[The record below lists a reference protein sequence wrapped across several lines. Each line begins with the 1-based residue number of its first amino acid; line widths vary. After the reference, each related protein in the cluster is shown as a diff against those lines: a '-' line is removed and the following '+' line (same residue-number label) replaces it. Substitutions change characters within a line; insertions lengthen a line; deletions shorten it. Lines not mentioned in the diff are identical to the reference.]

1 MKFVFFKYEG
11 NTRFV
16 IKSRSREKLKLA
28 KYIFTWLEAIYVI
41 DSKMRSR
48 EHVKDVVL
56 RNRLLSEHQGFL
68 YRKTNQIKKS
78 NKKKNRQWKSLAEQG
93 KNFWNVRAD
102 KSSSVVKSLTDLRV
116 MINVMC
122 AFEETQQ
129 SDAKKKKKGGETL
142 VRSSYTGWYDR
153 GGREKKSLTSQVYN
167 ECSWP
172 EIA

>member
-41 DSKMRSR
+41 DLKMRSR

-78 NKKKNRQWKSLAEQG
+78 NKKKKQAMKVIS
-93 KNFWNVRAD
+93 RA
-102 KSSSVVKSLTDLRV
+102 R
-116 MINVMC
+116 
-122 AFEETQQ
+122 
-129 SDAKKKKKGGETL
+129 
-142 VRSSYTGWYDR
+142 
-153 GGREKKSLTSQVYN
+153 
-167 ECSWP
+167 
-172 EIA
+172 